1 MGTTG
6 GPGNASRGSAAP
18 SLASLPTKFL
28 HECGRRPLVDEKA
41 EGPRIIGGHDAQLG
55 AWPWQVSLQAQP
67 AAGESFY
74 HICGGSLIN
83 SNLVLTAAHCVK
95 VTMSPEAWRAVIG
108 LHHLY
113 KPHSRTVIKKVSTIT
128 IHSDFEWG
136 TFENDVA
143 LFQLAKSVKYNDYIQ
158 PICLPDTSP
167 PLSNETSCYISGWGS
182 TYEEGKAVRTLQ
194 EAQVNII
201 PQQIC
206 NRFDWYAGAVSLN
219 MLCAGT
225 ANGSVDSCQGDS
237 GGPLMCSF
245 LEDKY
250 YLIGITSSGVGCGR
264 PQLPGIYIRAAN
276 YRSWIDSHVFDK
288 TTTTPCEVGGAERLQ
303 RSVTSPRSPSSCMW
317 RSGDANP
324 VPQITSLPLLTT
336 TPHWLFSRSC
346 QSFQL
351 ENPPELSGNQLDLS
365 DHPNR
370 SCTF

>member
-1 MGTTG
+1 MRRSLHPAARTSLVLLALLY
-6 GPGNASRGSAAP
+6 GPLPGALP
-18 SLASLPTKFL
+18 SKLPE
-28 HECGRRPLVDEKA
+28 HECGRRPLVDETA
-41 EGPRIIGGHDAQLG
+41 EGSRIIGGHDAQLG
-55 AWPWQVSLQAQP
+55 AWPW
-67 AAGESFY
+67 
-74 HICGGSLIN
+74 
-83 SNLVLTAAHCVK
+83 
-95 VTMSPEAWRAVIG
+95 SPESWRAVIG

-113 KPHSRTVIKKVSTIT
+113 KPHSRTVIQKVSTIT

-143 LFQLAKSVKYNDYIQ
+143 LFQLAKSVKYNAYIQ

-167 PLSNETSCYISGWGS
+167 PLSHETSCYISGWGS
-182 TYEEGKAVRTLQ
+182 TYENGKAEHILQ

-206 NRFDWYAGAVSLN
+206 NKFDWYAGAVSLN

-245 LEDKY
+245 LDDTY

-288 TTTTPCEVGGAERLQ
+288 TTTVSIQFVLIFSTAGW
-303 RSVTSPRSPSSCMW
+303 VTFHL
-317 RSGDANP
+317 
-324 VPQITSLPLLTT
+324 IL
-336 TPHWLFSRSC
+336 
-346 QSFQL
+346 
-351 ENPPELSGNQLDLS
+351 
-365 DHPNR
+365 
-370 SCTF
+370 